1 MNQFDLLILA
11 IYIICVTYVINEA
24 IKSLDARFTVRFE
37 PDDLKQQLQEQNLQD
52 TLGVGFGLAAR
63 YTKPD
68 ELQKLPIIISNR
80 SSRYSI
86 YVDWDHSS
94 FADFD
99 GRSRRVIRLMP
110 GLTTDLF
117 QPQVFSVIAPGKTL
131 KEAVTAEDTLKRES
145 DAGAVKV
152 GAPLVNLAS
161 LKTAMD
167 KKEFSLRLVLRVFD
181 PVGGGGG
188 DRFHVLSCKF
198 TARRLPWTDALPWK
212 HLKT

>member
-37 PDDLKQQLQEQNLQD
+37 SDDLKQQLQEQNLQD
-52 TLGVGFGLAAR
+52 TIGVGFGLASR

-68 ELQKLPIIISNR
+68 ELQRLPIIISNR

-94 FADFD
+94 FTDFD

-117 QPQVFSVIAPGKTL
+117 QPQVFSAIAPGKTL
-131 KEAVTAEDTLKRES
+131 KEAVTAEDALKRES
-145 DAGAVKV
+145 DAVKI
-152 GAPLVNLAS
+152 GGPLVNLGS
-161 LKTAMD
+161 LRTAAD
-167 KKEFSLRLVLRVFD
+167 KKEFSLRLVLRVYD
-181 PVGGGGG
+181 PTGGGG
-188 DRFHVLSCKF
+188 DDRFHALSCKF
-198 TARRLPWTDALPWK
+198 AVRRLPWTDALPWK

>member
-37 PDDLKQQLQEQNLQD
+37 SDDLKQQLQDQNLQD
-52 TLGVGFGLAAR
+52 TIGVGFGLASR

-94 FADFD
+94 FTDFG

-131 KEAVTAEDTLKRES
+131 QEAVTAEDVLKREA
-145 DAGAVKV
+145 DAVKV
-152 GAPLVNLAS
+152 GGPLVNLGS
-161 LKTAMD
+161 LKTAAD

-188 DRFHVLSCKF
+188 DRFHSLSCKF
-198 TARRLPWTDALPWK
+198 AARRLPWTDALPWK

>member
-1 MNQFDLLILA
+1 MNQVDLLILA

-37 PDDLKQQLQEQNLQD
+37 SDDLKQQLQEQNLQD
-52 TLGVGFGLAAR
+52 TIGVGFGLASR

-68 ELQKLPIIISNR
+68 ELQRLPIIISNR

-94 FADFD
+94 FTDFD

-117 QPQVFSVIAPGKTL
+117 QPQVFSAIAPGKTL
-131 KEAVTAEDTLKRES
+131 KEAVTAEDALKRES
-145 DAGAVKV
+145 DAVKI
-152 GAPLVNLAS
+152 GGPLVNLGS
-161 LKTAMD
+161 LRTAAD
-167 KKEFSLRLVLRVFD
+167 KKEFSLRLVLRVYD
-181 PVGGGGG
+181 PTGGGG
-188 DRFHVLSCKF
+188 DDRFHALSCKF
-198 TARRLPWTDALPWK
+198 AVRRLPWTDALPWK